1 MKDQTFVLDSA
12 VVQSGENDIIA
23 FMLTNNGSLHQLLIH
38 LTEKRVDNVNFT
50 EQYVSDVPCFLR
62 KYKNNVLVLIL
73 NIWWP

>member
-50 EQYVSDVPCFLR
+50 EQYVSDVPCFCGNTRIMCLF
-62 KYKNNVLVLIL
+62 LIL